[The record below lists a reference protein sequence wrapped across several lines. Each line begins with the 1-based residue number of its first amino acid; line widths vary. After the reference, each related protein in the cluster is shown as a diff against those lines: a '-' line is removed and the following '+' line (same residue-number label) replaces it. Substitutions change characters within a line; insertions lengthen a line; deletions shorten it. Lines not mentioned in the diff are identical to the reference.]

1 MQEVHL
7 ALVFHARLGD
17 LQDMLES
24 IRLLFIES
32 NGSAGLVLTCKDIV
46 HLLAGIDEGLVEGHL
61 RLFLFSLGFL
71 QVCLQP
77 SLGKD
82 GHGERAED
90 TGQQSCQRTVVFGT
104 VAKSYLSANGERG
117 IEGGTRWHTL

>member
-24 IRLLFIES
+24 LQLLFLDGD
-32 NGSAGLVLTCKDIV
+32 GSAGFVLTSKNIV

-104 VAKSYLSANGERG
+104 VAKTHLSANGERG

>member
-7 ALVFHARLGD
+7 ALVFHAHLGD

-24 IRLLFIES
+24 IRLLFIECD
-32 NGSAGLVLTCKDIV
+32 GSAGMMLPCKNIV

-77 SLGKD
+77 PLGKD

-90 TGQQSCQRTVVFGT
+90 TRQQPCQRTVVFGT